1 MFADEA
7 GGLGNLIVDHC
18 PPKRGGGMRLAPYR
32 PDVGCPG
39 ERQTAVDAQV
49 AVDVVII
56 VAGGMVGGGR
66 RRGGPAAEAERK
78 KPMPVGAARLHWAG
92 QQRLQRQ
99 GIGYN
104 PDKYPSGKETPL
116 LSPGK

>member
-39 ERQTAVDAQV
+39 ERQTAVDAQL
-49 AVDVVII
+49 AMDVVII
-56 VAGGMVGGGR
+56 VAGGIVGRGR
-66 RRGGPAAEAERK
+66 RRGGLAAETERK
-78 KPMPVGAARLHWAG
+78 KRIPVGAAHLDWTG
-92 QQRLQRQ
+92 QQRLERQ